1 VPRTATRALT
11 AAFVANGLGLP
22 SFLARLPERQR
33 DLGLS
38 DTALGATVVAAAV
51 GALLASPFAGLAVRR
66 FGSRPVT
73 TVAGAASATTLW
85 LAGAAPS
92 APALFVALLVIGA
105 ADAAMDTGMNA
116 NGAAYE
122 VLAGRSVLHRLHAA
136 WSLGALAAA
145 GAAALAAS
153 VGVGLTVQL
162 AAVGI
167 VIGGLTWFAAAGLVS
182 EEPRPTDSQPRRR
195 PVHTLLVIGVATTA
209 AAMLEGTMGDWS
221 AVQADRLGLPL
232 GAAPLGT
239 AAFMGGMLA
248 GRLRG
253 DRRTDRHGPVIV
265 LRQGMLVCAAG
276 LLLGAP
282 FGAPEFLAGVAVAG
296 YGVSVFFPLAF
307 STAGRIGGGGGAAVV
322 SLAARVGFIIEP
334 LLVGAVSDAA
344 SLRVAF
350 AGAAIVAL
358 ALAGAAGRIV
368 ARP

>member
-1 VPRTATRALT
+1 MHRPATRALT

-38 DTALGATVVAAAV
+38 DTALGATVLAAAL
-51 GALLASPFAGLAVRR
+51 GALVASPVAGLAVRR

-73 TVAGAASATTLW
+73 VAAGAASAATLW
-85 LAGAAPS
+85 LTGAAS
-92 APALFVALLVIGA
+92 TAPVLFAALLVVGA

-116 NGAAYE
+116 NGAAFE
-122 VLAGRSVLHRLHAA
+122 VVAGRSVLHRLHAA
-136 WSLGALAAA
+136 WSLGALGAA

-153 VGVGLTVQL
+153 LGVGVTTQL
-162 AAVGI
+162 VAVGV
-167 VIGGLTWFAAAGLVS
+167 VIGGLTWFAASGLVT
-182 EEPRPTDSQPRRR
+182 EGPRPEVEQRRR
-195 PVHTLLVIGVATTA
+195 PVRALVIIGAATTA
-209 AAMLEGTMGDWS
+209 AAMLEGSMGDWS
-221 AVQADRLGLPL
+221 AVQADRLGLSL

-253 DRRTDRHGPVIV
+253 DRRTDRHGSVVV
-265 LRQGMLVCAAG
+265 LRHGMVVCAAG

-282 FGAPEFLAGVAVAG
+282 FGAPAFLAGVAVAG

-307 STAGRIGGGGGAAVV
+307 SAAGRIGGGGGAAVV
-322 SLAARVGFIIEP
+322 SIAARLGFIVEP
-334 LLVGAVSDAA
+334 VLVGAVADAS

-350 AGAAIVAL
+350 LGAAIVAL
-358 ALAGAAGRIV
+358 VLAATAGRIV
-368 ARP
+368 A